1 VLANPKRRIGA
12 CMLAVLMVFGALAYR
27 VADLQLFN
35 SDRYKAMA
43 LDQRLRTVPLPAA
56 RGSIF
61 DRNGRDLAIS
71 VERPSVWADPKLVAD
86 PAMYASRLAPVVG
99 VDQEKLYER
108 LSRRD
113 RRFVYIARTVPDNV
127 ADEVRAL
134 GLPGVG
140 FVPEPQRAY
149 PAGNVAAAVIGR
161 VGGEG
166 YGLDGLENLY
176 EDQLSGTAGEL
187 IVEQDQ
193 RGRDIPDTE
202 RRRVGAERG
211 SDLVL
216 TIDQTL
222 QYEVEQTVID
232 QVTALEAKGGM
243 AIVVDMR
250 TGDVLAMAT
259 VERGKHGGRARVA
272 EAGEKNRPLTDLLE
286 PGSTAKTITVASAIE
301 HGKIGEY
308 TEFDVPSTY
317 VVGDHPYTDSHPL
330 DPSTKHS
337 TRDIFRESSN
347 VGTIKIAQQLGPEL
361 LDQALRDF
369 GFGAKTAIDF
379 PGQEDGIVI
388 PAEDYTAT
396 DLSSIAIGYS
406 VAVTPMQ
413 MLDVYSTIA
422 NGGETLPPRL
432 LDATIDADGDRT
444 SIPTTPGERVV
455 SAATAATMTDMLTDV
470 VRGGTGACAAIPGHT
485 VAGKTG
491 TARIPVRGRYS
502 DRTKASFVG
511 FAPANDP
518 RLAAIV
524 VIEEPV
530 YEAEFG
536 SRAAAPAF
544 AEIMRFGLNH
554 MHVAPT
560 ADGPGTQYEEAQ
572 ARVAASDLD
581 CTVPHGEAL
590 TQVLEQRRQ
599 AKAQAAA
606 DAAEDGATPTSTV
619 PAEPAEGQ

>member
-1 VLANPKRRIGA
+1 
-12 CMLAVLMVFGALAYR
+12 MLAVLVVFGALAYR
-27 VADLQLFN
+27 VADLQLLN

-43 LDQRLRTVPLPAA
+43 LDQRLRTIPLAAA

-71 VERPSVWADPKLVAD
+71 VERPSVWADPKIVSD

-113 RRFVYIARTVPDNV
+113 RRFVYIARTVPDDV
-127 ADEVRAL
+127 AEEVRSL

-140 FVPEPQRAY
+140 FVPEPQREY

-176 EDQLSGTAGEL
+176 EDQLAGTAGEL
-187 IVEQDQ
+187 IVERDQ

-202 RRRVGAERG
+202 RSRIGAERG
-211 SDLVL
+211 ADLVL

-259 VERGKHGGRARVA
+259 VERGKNGGRARPA

-301 HGKIGEY
+301 HGKVGPY
-308 TEFDVPSTY
+308 TEFTVPPSY
-317 VVGDHPYTDSHPL
+317 RVGEHDYHDTHPL
-330 DPSTKHS
+330 DPSVRHS
-337 TRDIFRESSN
+337 TREIFRESSN
-347 VGTIKIAQQLGPEL
+347 IGTIQIAQQLGPEL
-361 LDQALRDF
+361 LDGALRDF
-369 GFGAKTAIDF
+369 GFGEKTAIDY
-379 PGQEDGIVI
+379 PGQENGIVI

-432 LDATIDADGDRT
+432 LDATIDSDGDRT
-444 SIPTTPGERVV
+444 SIPAAPKHRVV
-455 SAATAATMTDMLTDV
+455 SEATAATMTDMLTDV
-470 VRGGTGACAAIPGHT
+470 VRGGTGACAAVAGHT

-491 TARIPVRGRYS
+491 TARIPIRGGYS
-502 DRTKASFVG
+502 EKTKASFVG

-544 AEIMRFGLNH
+544 AEIMQFGLNH
-554 MHVAPT
+554 LRVAPT
-560 ADGPGTQYEEAQ
+560 ASGPGTQYEEAQ
-572 ARVAASDLD
+572 ARVAEADLD
-581 CTVPHGEAL
+581 CSVPHGEAL
-590 TQVLEQRRQ
+590 SQVIQQRRE
-599 AKAQAAA
+599 ARAREAAA
-606 DAAEDGATPTSTV
+606 AQQTAATPTSTV
-619 PAEPAEGQ
+619 PPEPAEGQ